1 MTKSLLSRY
10 GTGLFSIGLAL
21 VALLVLTLARPS
33 LRQITDNRQ
42 VSYAYVAQLRAGN
55 GLVFNPDEHVLLTAS
70 PAYLLLL
77 GLLGRG
83 ITIPQIVQSADW
95 LFALSIAIGVY
106 SLYRLARHAALPVPL
121 AVVVAALYSL
131 GWPLWVG
138 FGTSFPL
145 MTALCLLALDLA
157 LNSRWQLAGL
167 ILSAAILCSPE
178 AFLLAI
184 PLLLLA
190 MNRGAARRF
199 ILSLLIPL
207 ALAVMALRVYYG
219 PSLWDGLLILKPS
232 SSTLSNALPWLVS
245 LPIVVLAAWGWY
257 RERSREIVAV
267 VGAWAMLHLLI
278 IGGLLRVQAGWQ
290 YAPLAGAVLLLA
302 AVGLQRLSPAVRRGG
317 YAMIAALV
325 AASTLSAVQALAPL
339 EGIHSAE
346 PFSSIGVMS
355 TAQALNLSRSPD
367 QTVIAF
373 DGQLQPDLK
382 AIIERG
388 DIQSMLIRYAPDILI
403 TTDTGR
409 IPAQDLASGAW
420 ARLDYRLIENPNT
433 YRRYSQ
439 IGNFVAQRAD
449 IPYGPDIRLVGYA
462 LDQPSLRPGQL
473 VRVRLDWIL
482 ARPASKPITVD
493 LWLESGDYVFAH
505 ATDEFASSI
514 FEAGQWSTYHT
525 LVVDRAAWPGVL
537 TLRVGLIVSDGVVER
552 AGVTKVNLTP

>member
-1 MTKSLLSRY
+1 M
-10 GTGLFSIGLAL
+10 GLFSIGLAL
-21 VALLVLTLARPS
+21 VALLVLALARPS
-33 LRQITDNRQ
+33 LSQIADNRQ
-42 VSYAYVAQLRAGN
+42 VSYAYAAQLRAGN
-55 GLVFNPDEHVLLTAS
+55 GLVFNPGEHVLLAAS

-77 GLLGRG
+77 GLLGG
-83 ITIPQIVQSADW
+83 GSTIPQIVQSAGW

-106 SLYRLARHAALPVPL
+106 SLYRLARHAALAVPS
-121 AVVVAALYSL
+121 AVIVAALYAP
-131 GWPLWVG
+131 GWPLWAGVG
-138 FGTSFPL
+138 TPLPL

-157 LNSRWQLAGL
+157 LRSRWQLAGL
-167 ILSAAILCSPE
+167 ILSAAILSSPE

-190 MNRGAARRF
+190 ANKGTARRF
-199 ILSLLIPL
+199 LLSLLIPL
-207 ALAVMALRVYYG
+207 ALAVIALRAYYG
-219 PSLWDGLLILKPS
+219 PSLWDELLILKPS
-232 SSTLSNALPWLVS
+232 SSTLSSALPWL
-245 LPIVVLAAWGWY
+245 LYAPLLALAGRGWY
-257 RERSREIVAV
+257 RERSRESVAV

-290 YAPLAGAVLLLA
+290 YAPLAGTLLLLA
-302 AVGLQRLSPAVRRGG
+302 AVGLQKLPPRAQRGG
-317 YAMIAALV
+317 YAVIAALV
-325 AASTLSAVQALAPL
+325 VVSALDAVQSAAQP
-339 EGIHSAE
+339 ERIHITE
-346 PFSSIGVMS
+346 PFNSIGVMS

-382 AIIERG
+382 AMIERG

-409 IPAQDLASGAW
+409 IPAQGLVAGAW
-420 ARLDYRLIENPNT
+420 ARLGYRLIENPNT

-462 LDQPSLRPGQL
+462 LDQLSLRPGQL
-473 VRVRLDWIL
+473 VRVRLDWAL

-505 ATDEFASSI
+505 ATDEFASSV

-525 LVVDRAAWPGVL
+525 LVVDRAAWPGLL
-537 TLRVGLIVSDGVVER
+537 TLRVGLIVNDGVIGR
-552 AGVTKVNLTP
+552 AGVTKVSLTP